1 MKITV
6 LGSNGMAGHV
16 AVSYLRQQGHE
27 VDAVDRARLD
37 VENTNS
43 VTAFFE
49 KLNTD
54 FVVNCIGLLVGDGMK
69 NFAVIDNGKVINL
82 IVAKS
87 LKIAEEATG
96 LICAEYTETN
106 LADIGWSYVDGVFIA
121 PVVNETIP
129 Q

>member
-1 MKITV
+1 
-6 LGSNGMAGHV
+6 
-16 AVSYLRQQGHE
+16 
-27 VDAVDRARLD
+27 
-37 VENTNS
+37 
-43 VTAFFE
+43 
-49 KLNTD
+49 
-54 FVVNCIGLLVGDGMK
+54 MK

-96 LICAEYTETN
+96 STCAEYTETN